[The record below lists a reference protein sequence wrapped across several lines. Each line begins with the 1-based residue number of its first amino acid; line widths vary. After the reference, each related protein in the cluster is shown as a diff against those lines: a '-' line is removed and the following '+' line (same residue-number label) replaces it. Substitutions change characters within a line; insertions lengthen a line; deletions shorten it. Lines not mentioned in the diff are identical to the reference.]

1 LFEKWI
7 ERLSKF
13 LGSIGAGA
21 LVVLMLVTGVDVV
34 GRYVFNRPLMGAY
47 ELSELA
53 LAVVI
58 LLGWAYTQSV
68 KGHID
73 IDILY
78 NRFPRPVKTV
88 LDFFVPLLSLLLFSF
103 IAWHGILFVIDSLG
117 WHETSEM
124 IGIPVWIFKLMIFIG
139 AVSISLQFIVD
150 IITACKKLRE
160 KT

>member
-124 IGIPVWIFKLMIFIG
+124 IDIPVWIFKLMIFIG

-160 KT
+160 KI